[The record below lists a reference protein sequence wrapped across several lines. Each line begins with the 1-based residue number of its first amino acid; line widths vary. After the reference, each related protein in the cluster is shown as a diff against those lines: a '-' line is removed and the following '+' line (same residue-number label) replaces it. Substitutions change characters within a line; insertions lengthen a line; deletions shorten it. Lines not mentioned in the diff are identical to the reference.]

1 MMVSPVSFRAT
12 TAANFQE
19 MLRRPQTYA
28 EQPAAASTINA
39 GGKKKGG
46 VGKKLLG
53 VLVAA
58 AAVAAGLVLG
68 HNKGWFTNLAK
79 KEGTADFIKKG
90 LGYLDDAG
98 AAVLK
103 YAGIAKDKAID
114 GFNWVKAK
122 GTGIIDKLK
131 NKPPQAPQG

>member
-28 EQPAAASTINA
+28 EQPAAASTINSGA
-39 GGKKKGG
+39 NKKGG
-46 VGKKLLG
+46 AGKKILG
-53 VLVAA
+53 ALIAA
-58 AAVAAGLVLG
+58 AAVAAGLAFG
-68 HNKGWFTNLAK
+68 HHKGIFTNNK
-79 KEGTADFIKKG
+79 ITNETIKKG

-131 NKPPQAPQG
+131 NKPPQAPQA